1 LMDELAAK
9 VAKEGEV
16 EQAAYE
22 EYFAWCDDVN
32 KNSHFAIKTAA
43 TQKEKLEAKIGEL
56 TANIQAG
63 ESKIADLA
71 AGIATATAELEK
83 ATEIREKETAD
94 FASSEEELVATVDTV
109 GRAIKII
116 EKEMNKNPASFAQV
130 ASKGFV
136 SVMNSLSTIV
146 DAAGLSSSDQH
157 RLTALV
163 QSQQSSSDDDSELG
177 APAAASYTSKSGGI
191 VDTLEDLKEKADTE
205 LAEMRKAESDAKHNF
220 EMLKQSLSDQLDA
233 DNKDLDS
240 EKTDKAAAQEDKAT
254 AEGDLSVTSGALT
267 NAQGELETAN
277 KNCMQVA
284 ADHGATVASRNE
296 ELKVIAEATQIVKD
310 STGGASAQTYS
321 LLQVSGASH
330 VELARS
336 EIVTLVK
343 SLARKQHS
351 AGLAQ
356 LASRITAVMRYG
368 STGGDDPF
376 VKVKGLINDMI
387 AKLEKEAAEAAD
399 EKKFCDEEMGKT
411 KAKKDDLDS
420 TVEKLTTKIN
430 QDSSK
435 SVELK
440 NDVKELES
448 ELAALASE
456 QAEMDKMRQKNHAEF
471 VQAKKDLEL
480 GLGGVRKALG
490 VLREYYGGGA
500 SLLQDTM
507 EQPAMPK
514 GHSKSGGA
522 GGSII
527 NLLEVCESD
536 FASNLAKEETEE
548 ATRAEAYEQ
557 NTQENKVTKTSSEQ
571 DIKYKT
577 QEAIGLD
584 KAVAEIS
591 GDRDTTNTELSA
603 VNEYWGQLKARCI
616 AKPETYEERKRRRE
630 AEVAGLK
637 EALTVLE
644 NEAALIQSGARKSR
658 HMRGA
663 LAAGN

>member
-1 LMDELAAK
+1 
-9 VAKEGEV
+9 
-16 EQAAYE
+16 
-22 EYFAWCDDVN
+22 
-32 KNSHFAIKTAA
+32 
-43 TQKEKLEAKIGEL
+43 
-56 TANIQAG
+56 
-63 ESKIADLA
+63 
-71 AGIATATAELEK
+71 
-83 ATEIREKETAD
+83 
-94 FASSEEELVATVDTV
+94 VDTV

-116 EKEMNKNPASFAQV
+116 QKEMNKNPASFAQV

-136 SVMNSLSTIV
+136 NVMNSLSTIV

-157 RLTALV
+157 HLTALV

-177 APAAASYTSKSGGI
+177 APAAAAYTSKSSGI
-191 VDTLEDLKEKADTE
+191 VDTLEDLKEKADAE
-205 LAEMRKAESDAKHNF
+205 LAELRKAESAAKHNF

-240 EKTDKAAAQEDKAT
+240 EKTDKAAAEEDKAT

-267 NAQGELETAN
+267 NAQEELETAN

-284 ADHGATVASRNE
+284 ADHGATVASRSE

-310 STGGASAQTYS
+310 STGGASDQTYS
-321 LLQVSGASH
+321 LLQVSGSAH

-368 STGGDDPF
+368 TTGGDDPF
-376 VKVKGLINDMI
+376 IKVKGLINDMI

-448 ELAALASE
+448 ELAALASD
-456 QAEMDKMRQKNHAEF
+456 QAEMDNMRQKDHAEF
-471 VQAKKDLEL
+471 VQAKKDL
-480 GLGGVRKALG
+480 
-490 VLREYYGGGA
+490 
-500 SLLQDTM
+500 
-507 EQPAMPK
+507 
-514 GHSKSGGA
+514 
-522 GGSII
+522 
-527 NLLEVCESD
+527 
-536 FASNLAKEETEE
+536 
-548 ATRAEAYEQ
+548 
-557 NTQENKVTKTSSEQ
+557 
-571 DIKYKT
+571 
-577 QEAIGLD
+577 
-584 KAVAEIS
+584 
-591 GDRDTTNTELSA
+591 
-603 VNEYWGQLKARCI
+603 
-616 AKPETYEERKRRRE
+616 
-630 AEVAGLK
+630 
-637 EALTVLE
+637 
-644 NEAALIQSGARKSR
+644 
-658 HMRGA
+658 
-663 LAAGN
+663 